1 MDKKTKITYKSDLG
15 EILFAVSS
23 PFWVSEIKGAS
34 GLPVD
39 VAVSAGYKQQG
50 GSISSQTVKQRTL
63 TINGSILR
71 SVAVNRRKML
81 DVMAPLHKG
90 TLTVE
95 QNGESWYLEVYPTQ
109 APDFDDGEGAQ
120 AFQFSAVAPFPY
132 WRTTAA
138 ARTMVGGLQ
147 ALFKTPFYTGGK
159 WYISKYSGTYLT
171 NVRNTGNVKIPIKAV
186 FKAVTDCTEPELY
199 HVGDH
204 TYIRILGTLYAGQA
218 ITVNTAYG
226 QRRATL
232 TDKDGTTSDAFHRL
246 DIDSDL
252 ELGLDPG
259 DNILRYT
266 ARSNREGL
274 RLYVVA
280 EEGVV
285 NGL

>member
-1 MDKKTKITYKSDLG
+1 MDKKTRITYKSDLG
-15 EILFAVSS
+15 EILFSVSS

-50 GSISSQTVKQRTL
+50 GSVASQTVKQRSI
-63 TINGSILR
+63 TINGSVLR

-90 TLTVE
+90 TLTIE
-95 QNGESWYLEVYPTQ
+95 QNGESWYLEVWPTQ

-132 WRTTAA
+132 WRTTAT
-138 ARTMVGGLQ
+138 ARTIVGGLQ
-147 ALFKTPFYTGGK
+147 ALFKTPF
-159 WYISKYSGTYLT
+159 
-171 NVRNTGNVKIPIKAV
+171 KAV

-199 HVGDH
+199 HVGDR
-204 TYIRILGTLYAGQA
+204 TYIRILGTLYAGQT

-226 QRRATL
+226 QRGATL

-280 EEGVV
+280 EEGVA
-285 NGL
+285 NGI

>member
-1 MDKKTKITYKSDLG
+1 
-15 EILFAVSS
+15 
-23 PFWVSEIKGAS
+23 
-34 GLPVD
+34 
-39 VAVSAGYKQQG
+39 
-50 GSISSQTVKQRTL
+50 
-63 TINGSILR
+63 
-71 SVAVNRRKML
+71 
-81 DVMAPLHKG
+81 
-90 TLTVE
+90 
-95 QNGESWYLEVYPTQ
+95 
-109 APDFDDGEGAQ
+109 
-120 AFQFSAVAPFPY
+120 
-132 WRTTAA
+132 
-138 ARTMVGGLQ
+138 MVGGLQ

-159 WYISKYSGTYLT
+159 WYISKYSDTYLT

-199 HVGDH
+199 HVGDR
-204 TYIRILGTLYAGQA
+204 TYIRILGTLYAGQV

-226 QRRATL
+226 QRGATL

>member
-23 PFWVSEIKGAS
+23 PFWVSKIKGAS

-39 VAVSAGYKQQG
+39 VATSAGYKQQG
-50 GSISSQTVKQRTL
+50 ASVSSQTVKERTI

-120 AFQFSAVAPFPY
+120 GFQFSAVAPFPY
-132 WRTTAA
+132 WRTTAT
-138 ARTMVGGLQ
+138 ARTMIGGLQ
-147 ALFKTPFYTGGK
+147 ALFKTPFYTGGT
-159 WYISKYSGTYLT
+159 WYISKYADTYLT
-171 NVRNTGNVKIPIKAV
+171 NVKNTGNVKIPIKAV
-186 FKAVTDCTEPELY
+186 FQAVTDVVEPELY
-199 HVGDH
+199 HVGDRV
-204 TYIRILGTLYAGQA
+204 YIKILGTLYAGQT

-226 QRRATL
+226 QRGAML
-232 TDKDGTTSDAFHRL
+232 TDKDSTTSDAFHRL
-246 DIDSDL
+246 EIDSDL
-252 ELGLDPG
+252 ELGLNPG

-266 ARSNREGL
+266 AQSNREGL
-274 RLYVVA
+274 RLYVIA
-280 EEGVV
+280 EEGIV